1 MVLAFAKELQKTQGV
16 SEAQAFSLILTAPAK
31 PNSAT
36 PFLDVFG
43 MTSEDFY
50 TSLNQYPA
58 VDSDE
63 DWFEGDVVDAS
74 DVMPSKDLT
83 LAKILAP
90 SE

>member
-1 MVLAFAKELQKTQGV
+1 L
-16 SEAQAFSLILTAPAK
+16 SAPAK
-31 PNSAT
+31 PSSAT

-58 VDSDE
+58 VESGE
-63 DWFEGDVVDAS
+63 NWFEGDVVDAS
-74 DVMPSKDLT
+74 DVMPSRDLT
-83 LAKILAP
+83 LAEILEP